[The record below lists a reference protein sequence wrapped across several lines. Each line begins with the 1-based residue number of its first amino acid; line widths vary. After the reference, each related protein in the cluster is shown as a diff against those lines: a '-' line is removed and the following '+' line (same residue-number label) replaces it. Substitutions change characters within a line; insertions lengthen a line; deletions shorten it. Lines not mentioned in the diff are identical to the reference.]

1 MKSGAKVAFS
11 VGDTEGNDRPGS
23 IRFCRCGI
31 HKLFTI
37 QDVVG
42 LVRDYKVKPLGNLG
56 LANSLPGAGRE
67 RGGRKKIMVNRLRTA
82 PPEI

>member
-37 QDVVG
+37 QHVVCIA
-42 LVRDYKVKPLGNLG
+42 RAYKVKPIENLG
-56 LANSLPGAGRE
+56 LTEISPRDKRRAWGP
-67 RGGRKKIMVNRLRTA
+67 KKIRWESSPKGSV
-82 PPEI
+82 